1 MPRRVT
7 QREAF
12 ADVCRVVAARPGR
25 TVWIGIDGF
34 GGAGKTRFA
43 NMLAHR
49 LGDVPVV
56 HIDDFAGPTVPEWDW
71 ARFVA
76 QVRDPLRA
84 GRAARYQIW
93 NWDQNLPGAWQDIPA
108 AVPVIVEGVSC
119 TRREVG
125 IDWDVQLW
133 VEAPRDVRLARALR
147 RDGPALL
154 PRWLNDWMP
163 SEERYAARERPEE
176 RVDLII
182 SGTEDAFG

>member
-7 QREAF
+7 QREAV
-12 ADVCRVVAARPGR
+12 AEVCRVVAGRPGR

-43 NMLAHR
+43 DVLARR
-49 LGDVPVV
+49 LGDAPVV
-56 HIDDFAGPTVPEWDW
+56 HIDDFGGPTVPEWDW
-71 ARFVA
+71 VRFGS
-76 QVRDPLRA
+76 QVRDPLCA
-84 GRAARYQIW
+84 GRAARYQVW
-93 NWDQNLPGAWQDIPA
+93 NWDANEPGECRDIPA
-108 AVPVIVEGVSC
+108 AVPVIVEGVSS

-125 IDWDVQLW
+125 IQWDVQLW
-133 VEAPRDVRLARALR
+133 VVAPREVRLERALR

-182 SGTEDAFG
+182 SGTEDVGK